1 MKNITQENQNLAQF
15 VGKVFGDDWSIAE
28 HLDENQQL
36 VVYVLSGKDADLPD
50 VISHATIGLSDRALG
65 KDKSEI
71 PLGAEIVACGPKDVD
86 YLDGALANVAN
97 AVLTHNMLCKPGTIF
112 ANALG
117 VYDKTC
123 ALKHFLFTVPSMWN
137 DTLYPLQFKTKTV
150 LWLQAIPITDA
161 EKEYAEKH
169 GASALGEKLEE
180 TKVDLTDFGRAS
192 AV

>member
-1 MKNITQENQNLAQF
+1 MKKITPENQNLAQF
-15 VGKVFGDDWSIAE
+15 VGKVFGDDWTIAE
-28 HLDENQQL
+28 HLDENRQL
-36 VVYVLSGKDADLPD
+36 VVYVLSGKDADVPNL
-50 VISHATIGLSDRALG
+50 VSHATIGLSDKALG
-65 KDKSEI
+65 KDKSDI
-71 PLGAEIVACGPKDVD
+71 PLGAEIVACGPEDVD

-117 VYDKTC
+117 VYNKDS

-169 GASALGEKLEE
+169 GANALGEKLEE
-180 TKVDLTDFGRAS
+180 AEVDLTDFERES
-192 AV
+192 VV